1 MRHTKKTII
10 IAGISLLLLF
20 PLSIVTAG
28 GTKEQ
33 GSQTSEGPVEI
44 VWWHSN
50 SGLLGQATD
59 KLVQE
64 FNEGIGAREGIVI
77 KPVFQG
83 KAADVLTKL
92 RAVMQGKNSAD
103 LPDIAQLDATAVI
116 DVRDYPRMLPMEDIM
131 AQAGYDLTQLEPGA
145 ALSVTYKDK
154 MIGMP
159 FNSSTILLYYNKD
172 AFAKAG
178 LDPDAPP
185 KTIAQMA
192 EYSAKL
198 VEKDAN
204 GRVTRY
210 GYAGVPTTYE
220 LVAWLGQQNGV
231 SYLTDMRNGHDG
243 NPTKVVFD
251 ENGTMEV
258 FLTEW
263 EKLWQS
269 GGLANLTSG
278 VNQEF
283 AAGKVAMI
291 AASTSTLTTIMAS
304 IDGRFELGV
313 AYLPKVV
320 EGADSGVNVGG
331 GALFAFDRGLA
342 HQQAIETFIE
352 FAVSPEQQLQWH
364 VLTGYFPVNLGTY
377 ELEGFKAHTA
387 KNPLFQVA
395 IDQMHDSDPR
405 VQGVWIPSGY
415 QVYYAFQNGIREM
428 LETDKSVQQTV
439 NDLATEINKYIS
451 DYNRMNR

>member
-1 MRHTKKTII
+1 MKRPMKLFVLTCL
-10 IAGISLLLLF
+10 ALLLPLSLL
-20 PLSIVTAG
+20 SAG
-28 GTKEQ
+28 GSKESPSTTKD
-33 GSQTSEGPVEI
+33 GPVEI

-59 KLVQE
+59 KMVQE
-64 FNEGIGAREGIVI
+64 FNTTVGAEKGIVV

-92 RAVMQGKNSAD
+92 RAVMQGRNASD
-103 LPDIAQLDATAVI
+103 LPDIAQLDATGVI
-116 DVRDYPRMLPMEDIM
+116 DVRDYARLLPMDDLM
-131 AQAGYDLTQLEPGA
+131 SQAGYDLNQIEPGA
-145 ALSVTYKDK
+145 ALSITYKDK

-172 AFAKAG
+172 AFRQAG

-192 EYSAKL
+192 EYAGKL

-204 GRVTRY
+204 GKVLRY
-210 GYAGVPTTYE
+210 GFAGVPTTYE
-220 LVAWLGQQNGV
+220 LCAWLGQQNGV

-243 NPTKVVFD
+243 NPTKVIFD

-258 FLTEW
+258 FLNEW
-263 EKLWQS
+263 KKLWES
-269 GGLANLTSG
+269 GGLANLTSD
-278 VNQEF
+278 VSQEF

-291 AASTSTLTTIMAS
+291 AASTSSLTTMFAA

-313 AYLPKVV
+313 AYLPEVV

-331 GALFAFDRGLA
+331 GALFAFDRGTD
-342 HQQAIETFIE
+342 HQQAIKEFIE

-364 VLTGYFPVNLGTY
+364 IQTGYFPVNTGTY
-377 ELEGFKAHTA
+377 GLEAFKEHTA

-395 IDQMHDSDPR
+395 INQLHDSDPR
-405 VQGVWIPSGY
+405 VQGLWIPSGY

-439 NDLATEINKYIS
+439 KDLATEINKYIS
-451 DYNRMNR
+451 DYNRMNQ

>member
-1 MRHTKKTII
+1 MKQIMKLCA
-10 IAGISLLLLF
+10 IACALLLIPASAIF
-20 PLSIVTAG
+20 AG
-28 GTKEQ
+28 GTKEAANRQ
-33 GSQTSEGPVEI
+33 EDTVQI

-59 KLVQE
+59 KLVRE
-64 FNEGIGAREGIVI
+64 FNETVGAEKGIVVE
-77 KPVFQG
+77 PVFQG

-92 RAVMQGKNSAD
+92 RAVMQGKDAAE
-103 LPDIAQLDATAVI
+103 LPDIAQLDATGVI
-116 DVRDYPRMLPMEDIM
+116 DIRDYERLISMEKLM
-131 AQAGYDLTQLEPGA
+131 TGSGYDLSQIEEGA
-145 ALSVTYKDK
+145 ALSITYKDE

-172 AFAKAG
+172 AFREAG
-178 LDPDAPP
+178 IDPDKPP

-192 EYSAKL
+192 EYAKRL
-198 VEKDAN
+198 VVQDAN
-204 GRVTRY
+204 GKVGRY
-210 GYAGVPTTYE
+210 GFAGVPTTYE
-220 LVAWLGQQNGV
+220 LTAWIGQQNGV

-269 GGLANLTSG
+269 GGLGNLTSG
-278 VNQEF
+278 VTQEF

-291 AASTSTLTTIMAS
+291 AASTSNLTTLLSA
-304 IDGRFELGV
+304 IDGKFELGV
-313 AYLPKVV
+313 AYLPQVV

-331 GALFAFDRGLA
+331 GALFALDRGLG
-342 HQQAIETFIE
+342 HQEAVAQFVE

-364 VLTGYFPVNLGTY
+364 IQTGYFPVNTGTY
-377 ELEGFKAHTA
+377 ELEGFKEHVAR
-387 KNPLFQVA
+387 NPLFQVA
-395 IDQMHDSDPR
+395 IDQLHDSDPR

-428 LETDKSVQQTV
+428 LETGKDVQRTV
-439 NDLATEINKYIS
+439 GDLAAEINKYIG
-451 DYNRMNR
+451 DYNRMNQ